1 MYVMLLFIFS
11 SLSFCCSLWC
21 TVQVIACMFTY
32 MCSAVRVFMYIL
44 LVTVAVM
51 CVQVLRM
58 EASLLRCE
66 QQRDELADTVFHVRA
81 ESQNKIK
88 QLRTTIQV
96 Q

>member
-1 MYVMLLFIFS
+1 M
-11 SLSFCCSLWC
+11 
-21 TVQVIACMFTY
+21 QVIVHVCMFMY
-32 MCSAVRVFMYIL
+32 MFMYSAVRVFMYIL

-58 EASLLRCE
+58 EAGLLRCE
-66 QQRDELADTVFHVRA
+66 QQRDELADSVFHVRA

>member
-1 MYVMLLFIFS
+1 M
-11 SLSFCCSLWC
+11 
-21 TVQVIACMFTY
+21 QVIACMFTY
-32 MCSAVRVFMYIL
+32 MCSAVRVFMYMYIL
-44 LVTVAVM
+44 LVTAAVM

-58 EASLLRCE
+58 EAGLLRCE
-66 QQRDELADTVFHVRA
+66 QQRDELADSVFHVRA

>member
-1 MYVMLLFIFS
+1 M
-11 SLSFCCSLWC
+11 
-21 TVQVIACMFTY
+21 QVIACMFMY
-32 MCSAVRVFMYIL
+32 MCSAVRVFMYI

-58 EASLLRCE
+58 EAGLLRCE

>member
-1 MYVMLLFIFS
+1 M
-11 SLSFCCSLWC
+11 
-21 TVQVIACMFTY
+21 QVIVHVCMFTY

-58 EASLLRCE
+58 EAGLLGCE